1 MSTADDD
8 DTFLLCMTAM
18 GSLGAITAAAAT
30 WWDKVVTWL
39 VERQVLVAGHTEP
52 LVTVPYT
59 AGAGLDPPRVTI
71 ICAALLLAVA
81 VAVSALRA
89 RRRAEELV

>member
-30 WWDKVVTWL
+30 WWDRVVSWL
-39 VERQVLVAGHTEP
+39 VEHQVLVTGNTDP

-59 AGAGLDPPRVTI
+59 GGAGLDLPRVTI
-71 ICAALLLAVA
+71 ICAVLLLTTAMTI
-81 VAVSALRA
+81 SALRA
-89 RRRAEELV
+89 RSRAGEPV